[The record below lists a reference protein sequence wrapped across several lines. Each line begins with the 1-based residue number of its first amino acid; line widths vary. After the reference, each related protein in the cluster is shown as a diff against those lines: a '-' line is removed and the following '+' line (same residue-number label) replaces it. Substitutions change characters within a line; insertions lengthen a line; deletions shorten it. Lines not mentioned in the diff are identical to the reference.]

1 MYNLF
6 TKTLYDKRSFIVG
19 WSFGFIALSVLMLI
33 FYPSFHQ
40 DNGLGELVKSLPPAF
55 QSLVGDL
62 NNLKTLPTYLGSQLF
77 NVRIPIFISILS
89 IILSVGLS
97 VGEEEKG
104 QLRTLAGLPLSRGR
118 IFFNKWWVIVLICGV
133 VTLATVAGITL
144 GAMLIHETLDW
155 AVLGRLSAVM
165 WLFAICLA
173 TIVFAVGMA
182 TGKRGPTMAIG
193 VVIAV
198 GSFILTTFAAAV
210 DWLQSY
216 EKISLL
222 HYFPAADI
230 ARSGIELRDVAVY
243 AGLICVFI
251 IIGIVGFRRRDI
263 N

>member
-1 MYNLF
+1 
-6 TKTLYDKRSFIVG
+6 
-19 WSFGFIALSVLMLI
+19 
-33 FYPSFHQ
+33 
-40 DNGLGELVKSLPPAF
+40 
-55 QSLVGDL
+55 
-62 NNLKTLPTYLGSQLF
+62 
-77 NVRIPIFISILS
+77 
-89 IILSVGLS
+89 
-97 VGEEEKG
+97 
-104 QLRTLAGLPLSRGR
+104 
-118 IFFNKWWVIVLICGV
+118 
-133 VTLATVAGITL
+133 
-144 GAMLIHETLDW
+144 
-155 AVLGRLSAVM
+155 M